1 MMKKMLLSIITG
13 SMVLVG
19 STCSATIPADQL
31 VLGGI
36 QYGASISAV
45 ESAYGAPRK
54 SEREMKPYG
63 DKVEY
68 KYGNTLEFEFLN
80 GKVVRIKADDYS
92 DAKTKAG
99 IGLGM
104 DAAALKNAYGAPDA
118 IHEEDHIY
126 YAAGMQ
132 GIGLKFEVKYGK
144 ITDIKVGSL
153 Y

>member
-1 MMKKMLLSIITG
+1 MMKKMLLSVITG
-13 SMVLVG
+13 SMILAG
-19 STCSATIPADQL
+19 STCSATADQL

-80 GKVVRIKADDYS
+80 GKVVKIKADDYS

>member
-1 MMKKMLLSIITG
+1 MKKVMLSVLTG
-13 SMVLVG
+13 AMVLAG
-19 STCSATIPADQL
+19 STCFATVPVDQL

-68 KYGNTLEFEFLN
+68 EYGNSLEFEFLN
-80 GKVVRIKADDYS
+80 GKVVKIKADDFS

-104 DAAALKNAYGAPDA
+104 DAAALKNAYGAPDV

-126 YAAGMQ
+126 YAAGQQ

-144 ITDIKVGSL
+144 VTEIRCGSL

>member
-1 MMKKMLLSIITG
+1 MMKKMLLSVITG
-13 SMVLVG
+13 SIIIAC
-19 STCSATIPADQL
+19 STCSATVPADQL

-104 DAAALKNAYGAPDA
+104 DAAALKNAYGAPDV

>member
-1 MMKKMLLSIITG
+1 MRKMLLTLITG
-13 SMVLVG
+13 AMLLAA

-36 QYGASISAV
+36 QYGAAISAV

-68 KYGNTLEFEFLN
+68 KYGNTLKFEFLN
-80 GKVVRIKADDYS
+80 GKVVKIKADDYS

-144 ITDIKVGSL
+144 ITEIKCGSL

>member
-1 MMKKMLLSIITG
+1 MRKMLLTAITG
-13 SMVLVG
+13 AMLLAA
-19 STCSATIPADQL
+19 STCSATVPADQL

-36 QYGASISAV
+36 QYGAPISAV
-45 ESAYGAPRK
+45 ESAYGMPRK

-68 KYGNTLEFEFLN
+68 KYGNTLEFEFIN
-80 GKVVRIKADDYS
+80 GKVTKIKADDFS

-104 DAAALKNAYGAPDA
+104 DATALRNAYGAPDA
-118 IHEEDHIY
+118 IHEEDQIY

-144 ITDIKVGSL
+144 VTEIRVGSL

>member
-1 MMKKMLLSIITG
+1 MMKKMLLSVITG

-54 SEREMKPYG
+54 SEREMK
-63 DKVEY
+63 EY

-104 DAAALKNAYGAPDA
+104 DAAALKNAYGAPDV

-144 ITDIKVGSL
+144 ITDIKCGSL

>member
-1 MMKKMLLSIITG
+1 MMKKLLLSVITG
-13 SMVLVG
+13 SVILAG
-19 STCSATIPADQL
+19 STCFATVPADQL

-45 ESAYGAPRK
+45 ERAYGAPRK
-54 SEREMKPYG
+54 SEREMKSYG
-63 DKVEY
+63 EKVEY
-68 KYGNTLEFEFLN
+68 KYGNTLEFEFVN
-80 GKVVRIKADDYS
+80 GKVTKIKADDFS

-118 IHEEDHIY
+118 VHEEDYIY
-126 YAAGMQ
+126 YAAGQQ
-132 GIGLKFEVKYGK
+132 GIGLKFEIKYGK
-144 ITDIKVGSL
+144 VTEIKCGSL

>member
-1 MMKKMLLSIITG
+1 MKKLLLSVITG
-13 SMVLVG
+13 SVILAG
-19 STCSATIPADQL
+19 STCFATVPADQL

-45 ESAYGAPRK
+45 ERAYGAPRK
-54 SEREMKPYG
+54 SEREMKSYG
-63 DKVEY
+63 EKVEY
-68 KYGNTLEFEFLN
+68 KYGNTLEFEFVN
-80 GKVVRIKADDYS
+80 GKVTKIKADDFS

-118 IHEEDHIY
+118 VHEEDYIY
-126 YAAGMQ
+126 YAAGQQ
-132 GIGLKFEVKYGK
+132 GIGLKFEIKYGK
-144 ITDIKVGSL
+144 VTEIKCGSL

>member
-1 MMKKMLLSIITG
+1 MKKMLLSVITG
-13 SMVLVG
+13 SMILAG
-19 STCSATIPADQL
+19 STCSATVPADQL
-31 VLGGI
+31 ELGGI
-36 QYGASISAV
+36 QYGATISAV

-54 SEREMKPYG
+54 SEREMKSFG
-63 DKVEY
+63 EKVEY
-68 KYGNTLEFEFLN
+68 EYGNKLEFEFLN
-80 GKVVRIKADDYS
+80 GKVVKIKADDFS

-144 ITDIKVGSL
+144 VTEIRCGSL

>member
-1 MMKKMLLSIITG
+1 MMKKMLLSVITG
-13 SMVLVG
+13 SMILAG
-19 STCSATIPADQL
+19 STCSATVPADQL

-54 SEREMKPYG
+54 
-63 DKVEY
+63 VEY

-80 GKVVRIKADDYS
+80 GKVVKIKADDYS

-144 ITDIKVGSL
+144 ITDIKCGSL

>member
-1 MMKKMLLSIITG
+1 MKAMLLTAITG
-13 SMVLVG
+13 AMILAA
-19 STCSATIPADQL
+19 STCCATVPADQL

-36 QYGASISAV
+36 EYGAPISAV

-63 DKVEY
+63 EKIEY
-68 KYGNTLEFEFLN
+68 KYGNSLEFEFIN
-80 GKVVRIKADDYS
+80 GKVTEIKADDYS
-92 DAKTKAG
+92 DARTKAG

-118 IHEEDHIY
+118 VHEEDHIY

-144 ITDIKVGSL
+144 VTEIKCGYL
-153 Y
+153 N

>member
-1 MMKKMLLSIITG
+1 MMKKMLLSVVTG
-13 SMVLVG
+13 SMILAG
-19 STCSATIPADQL
+19 STCSATVPADQL

-68 KYGNTLEFEFLN
+68 EYGNSLEFEFLN
-80 GKVVRIKADDYS
+80 GKVVKIKADDYS

-104 DAAALKNAYGAPDA
+104 DAAALKNAYGAPDT

-144 ITDIKVGSL
+144 ITEIRVGSL

>member
-1 MMKKMLLSIITG
+1 MKKLLITAITG
-13 SMVLVG
+13 AALLAG
-19 STCSATIPADQL
+19 STCFATVPANQL
-31 VLGGI
+31 ELGGI
-36 QYGASISAV
+36 PYGASISAV
-45 ESAYGAPRK
+45 EKAYGTPRK
-54 SEREMKPYG
+54 SEREMKSYG
-63 DKVEY
+63 EKVEY
-68 KYGNTLEFEFLN
+68 EYGNSLDFEFIN
-80 GKVVRIKADDYS
+80 GKLTKMKADDFS

-126 YAAGMQ
+126 YATGMQ

-144 ITDIKVGSL
+144 ITDIKCGSL

>member
-1 MMKKMLLSIITG
+1 MMKKMLLSVVTG
-13 SMVLVG
+13 SMILAG
-19 STCSATIPADQL
+19 STCSATVPADQL

-68 KYGNTLEFEFLN
+68 EYGNSLEFEFLN
-80 GKVVRIKADDYS
+80 GKVVKIKADDYS

-104 DAAALKNAYGAPDA
+104 DVAALKNAYGAPDA

-144 ITDIKVGSL
+144 ITEIRCGSL

>member
-1 MMKKMLLSIITG
+1 MMKKMLLSVITG
-13 SMVLVG
+13 SMILAG
-19 STCSATIPADQL
+19 STCSATVPADQL

-45 ESAYGAPRK
+45 EKAYGMPRK

-68 KYGNTLEFEFLN
+68 EYGNSLEFEFLN
-80 GKVVRIKADDYS
+80 GKVVKIKADDFS

-144 ITDIKVGSL
+144 ITEIRVGSL

>member
-1 MMKKMLLSIITG
+1 MMKKVLLSVITG
-13 SMVLVG
+13 SMILAG
-19 STCSATIPADQL
+19 STCSATVPADQL

-45 ESAYGAPRK
+45 ESAYGTPRK
-54 SEREMKPYG
+54 SEREMKSYG
-63 DKVEY
+63 EKVEY
-68 KYGNTLEFEFLN
+68 KYGNSEDF
-80 GKVVRIKADDYS
+80 S

-144 ITDIKVGSL
+144 ITDIKCGSL

>member
-1 MMKKMLLSIITG
+1 MKKMLLTAITAT
-13 SMVLVG
+13 MILAA
-19 STCSATIPADQL
+19 STCSATVPVDQL

-36 QYGASISAV
+36 QYGASISEV
-45 ESAYGAPRK
+45 EKAYGMPRK

-63 DKVEY
+63 EKIEY
-68 KYGNTLEFEFLN
+68 EYGNKLEFDFLD
-80 GKVVRIKADDYS
+80 GKVVKIKADDFS

-104 DAAALKNAYGAPDA
+104 DAAALKAAYGSPDA

-126 YAAGMQ
+126 YAAGQQ

-144 ITDIKVGSL
+144 ITEIKCGSL

>member
-1 MMKKMLLSIITG
+1 MTK
-13 SMVLVG
+13 
-19 STCSATIPADQL
+19 
-31 VLGGI
+31 
-36 QYGASISAV
+36 
-45 ESAYGAPRK
+45 
-54 SEREMKPYG
+54 
-63 DKVEY
+63 
-68 KYGNTLEFEFLN
+68 
-80 GKVVRIKADDYS
+80 IKAEDFS

-104 DAAALKNAYGAPDA
+104 DAAALKNAYGDPDA

-144 ITDIKVGSL
+144 ITDIKCGSL

>member
-1 MMKKMLLSIITG
+1 MMKKMLLSVITG
-13 SMVLVG
+13 SMILAG
-19 STCSATIPADQL
+19 STCSATVPADQL

-68 KYGNTLEFEFLN
+68 EYGNSLEFEFLN
-80 GKVVRIKADDYS
+80 GKVVKIKADDYS

-104 DAAALKNAYGAPDA
+104 DSAALKNAYGAPDV

>member
-1 MMKKMLLSIITG
+1 MMKKMLLSVVTG
-13 SMVLVG
+13 SMILAG
-19 STCSATIPADQL
+19 STCSATVPADQL

-80 GKVVRIKADDYS
+80 GKVVKIKADDYS